1 MVAPN
6 VNIAREAI
14 IAFGLK
20 WHLRELSLFGSVLR
34 DDFRPDS
41 DVDVLISFLPGHEM
55 TLETFIEMRDELRS
69 ILGREVDLVEK
80 RLVRNPF
87 RRHEILTTR
96 QILYVYGIPELPGC
110 PRV

>member
-1 MVAPN
+1 MPLHRIISRCMVAPN

-14 IAFGLK
+14 IGFGRK

-34 DDFRPDS
+34 DDFQPDS
-41 DVDVLISFLPGHEM
+41 DVDVLVSFLPGHEM
-55 TLETFIEMRDELRS
+55 TLETFIAMRDELRS

-96 QILYVYGIPELPGC
+96 QILYAA
-110 PRV
+110 